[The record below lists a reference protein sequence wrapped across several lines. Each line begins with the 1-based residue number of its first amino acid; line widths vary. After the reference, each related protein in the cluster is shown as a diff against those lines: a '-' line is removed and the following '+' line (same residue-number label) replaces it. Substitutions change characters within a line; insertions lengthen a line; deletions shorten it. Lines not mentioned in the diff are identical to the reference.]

1 MIPHIDLDKSLETYD
16 EWVEEQVAKETE
28 ETAAEVAEY
37 ELKLAKA
44 AVSHLQDRQSSQGL
58 LTMLTGGC
66 KG

>member
-1 MIPHIDLDKSLETYD
+1 MIPHIDLDKSLETYH

-44 AVSHLQDRQSSQGL
+44 AVSHLQDCQSS
-58 LTMLTGGC
+58 
-66 KG
+66 